1 MVLFIKGNLNEL
13 QFSAP
18 LHQTIPVDS
27 IFTAGPLF
35 NRCPSAAPATTSF
48 RARNGP
54 NDDRH
59 VFSTVSFGILKEF
72 VFFSSPEELESCDGR
87 IHYELL
93 KGEGPAVGWVSQKL
107 RNKEPQGLEKRREGE
122 LEKVAHPQPSVW
134 LTKNTLCGSVYV
146 SV

>member
-1 MVLFIKGNLNEL
+1 M
-13 QFSAP
+13 
-18 LHQTIPVDS
+18 DS
-27 IFTAGPLF
+27 IFTAGSLV

-93 KGEGPAVGWVSQKL
+93 KGECPAVGWVSQKL
-107 RNKEPQGLEKRREGE
+107 RNKEPQGLEKRGRGAEGSGE
-122 LEKVAHPQPSVW
+122 VEKRRRRDRGRGFGGGFHRW
-134 LTKNTLCGSVYV
+134 RR
-146 SV
+146 

>member
-1 MVLFIKGNLNEL
+1 M
-13 QFSAP
+13 
-18 LHQTIPVDS
+18 DS

-48 RARNGP
+48 RALTGP
-54 NDDRH
+54 NSRQD
-59 VFSTVSFGILKEF
+59 FSCLVWFPSKEF
-72 VFFSSPEELESCDGR
+72 VFFFPPEELESCEGR